1 MVAGRRAKI
10 FLPPSNPS
18 LLFELNQAMSKLFSD
33 RTSQLPDDQRI
44 VMTAV
49 GLTSPNGNNLEDY
62 RAALLAGRSVLP
74 GDGAG
79 LRTVMTVVTVLET
92 QSTNDAIVT

>member
-1 MVAGRRAKI
+1 MVAGWGAKVL
-10 FLPPSNPS
+10 FPAFSPS

-44 VMTAV
+44 VMTGV

-62 RAALLAGRSVLP
+62 RAALLAGRSGVRNYNIRYV
-74 GDGAG
+74 GDTHAG
-79 LRTVMTVVTVLET
+79 V
-92 QSTNDAIVT
+92 